1 MSGAPVVAA
10 PAMVSVRGVIKRYGA
25 FTALDEVDLDVAR
38 GERVVICGPS
48 GSGKSTLIS
57 CLNGLVRHDA
67 GRVVVDGIE
76 VSYDG
81 GTYSAVR
88 QRVGM
93 VFQQFNLFP
102 HMTVLENCLLGPRVH
117 GRDPKRSRELALSTL
132 AQMRMDDQLHKRP
145 AQLSGGQQ
153 QRAAIAR
160 ALTMQPELMLFDE
173 PTSSLDPELVHEVL
187 DAMRALATTGMT
199 MIVVTHEMGFAR
211 AVADRIVYMEAGR
224 IVEQAGAEAFFTR
237 PQNEGARLFLSRV
250 LGGQRA
256 ALALPLTSETLP

>member
-1 MSGAPVVAA
+1 MRAATPMVA
-10 PAMVSVRGVIKRYGA
+10 VRGVVKRFGA
-25 FTALDEVDLDVAR
+25 FTALDGVNLQVAR

-67 GRVVVDGIE
+67 GQVVVDGIE
-76 VSYDG
+76 VSYAG
-81 GTYSAVR
+81 GTFSEVR

-117 GRDPKRSRELALSTL
+117 GRDPHRTRELALATL
-132 AQMRMDDQLHKRP
+132 AQMRMDDQVHKRP

-160 ALTMQPELMLFDE
+160 ALTMQPQLMLFDE

-187 DAMRALATTGMT
+187 DAMRALASTGMT

-211 AVADRIVYMEAGR
+211 HVADRVAYMEAGR
-224 IVEQAGAEAFFTR
+224 IVEEGSAEAFFTR
-237 PQNEGARLFLSRV
+237 PQSEGARHFLSRV
-250 LGGQRA
+250 LGDQRA
-256 ALALPLTSETLP
+256 AMSAITPSEAWS